1 MVSINGKKVPE
12 VQDDE
17 DIKAIA
23 IKIILDLT
31 GVVVRD
37 HMVKDCH
44 RMGDKILVSFVYAG
58 TCSPI
63 VKILASHRT
72 NQHHHKTWINIHQS
86 PLDRKLSFLARQMK
100 RAGILDFAGT
110 TLAALTRVG
119 KGGQKFTI
127 YSEEDLQKLSDK
139 PLSSFLKSK
148 DPNDSGISMEY

>member
-1 MVSINGKKVPE
+1 MVSIYGNEVPKVKA
-12 VQDDE
+12 DE

-23 IKIILDLT
+23 INIIVDLT

-44 RMGDKILVSFVYAG
+44 RMSDKILVSFVYAG
-58 TCSPI
+58 TCSSI
-63 VKILASHRT
+63 VKILASHRS
-72 NQHHHKTWINIHQS
+72 NQHRHRTWINIHQS

-100 RAGILDFAGT
+100 REGILDFAGT